1 MSHRLKDNLNSH
13 YIEAANLLRPKTER
27 RRVVVYVES
36 YDDVAFWRGVLR
48 DFEND
53 KIKFEV
59 MLPSRT
65 TLEKGKKSA
74 MMNELGPHLGECMIA
89 CVDADYDY
97 VMQCHNE
104 TSRRMLQNP
113 YVFHTYAYSI
123 ESLMCYHAG
132 LHETTTLST
141 LNDAE
146 FFSLS
151 TFMQEYGRI
160 IWPLFVWSVW
170 MYRHGHQHHFTLMSF
185 ANLVCFRDVL
195 PSHPERTLEFVR
207 RQVNRQVAQLQKRY
221 PEGKETNTPLRDEL
235 LSLGL
240 TPETAYMF
248 MQGHKLMEGV
258 VTPLLLPVCS
268 QLRHQREVEI
278 QRLAC
283 HGTQRQNE
291 LSSYRHSQMPLDIA
305 LKQSTAFKDAPIY
318 QRLKVDLERF
328 VERLGKVK
336 QPCEGGGA
344 TTK

>member
-1 MSHRLKDNLNSH
+1 MSNRLKDNLNSH
-13 YIEAANLLRPKTER
+13 YIEAANLLRPKTAR
-27 RRVVVYVES
+27 KRVVAYVES

-53 KIKFEV
+53 QVKFEV

-65 TLEKGKKSA
+65 SLEKGKKSA
-74 MMNELGPHLGECMIA
+74 MMNDLGPGLGRCMIA

-97 VMQCHNE
+97 VMQGHNE
-104 TSRRMLQNP
+104 ASRRMLDNP

-123 ESLMCYHAG
+123 ESLMCYHEG
-132 LHETTTLST
+132 LHEVATMAT

-146 FFSLS
+146 LFSLS
-151 TFMQEYGRI
+151 AFMQEYGRT
-160 IWPLFVWSVW
+160 IWPLLVWSVW
-170 MYRHGHQHHFTLMSF
+170 MYRHEHQHHFTLMGF
-185 ANLVCFRDVL
+185 ANLVSFRDVL

-221 PEGKETNTPLRDEL
+221 PEGKETYIPLRNEL

-240 TPETAYMF
+240 TPETAYLF

-278 QRLAC
+278 QQLAC
-283 HGTQRQNE
+283 HGVQRQNE
-291 LSSYRHSQMPLDIA
+291 LSSYRHSQLPLEVA
-305 LKQSTAFKDAPIY
+305 LKQATAFKDSAIF
-318 QRLKVDLERF
+318 QRLRADLRRF
-328 VERLGKVK
+328 VDR
-336 QPCEGGGA
+336 QSR
-344 TTK
+344 T

>member
-1 MSHRLKDNLNSH
+1 MSNRLKDNLNSH
-13 YIEAANLLRPKTER
+13 YIEAANLLRPKAAR
-27 RRVVVYVES
+27 KRVVAYVES

-53 KIKFEV
+53 QVKFEV

-65 TLEKGKKSA
+65 SLEKGKKSA
-74 MMNELGPHLGECMIA
+74 MMNDLGPGLGRCMIA

-97 VMQCHNE
+97 VMQGHNE
-104 TSRRMLQNP
+104 ASRRMLDNP

-123 ESLMCYHAG
+123 ESLMCYHEG
-132 LHETTTLST
+132 LHEVATMAT

-146 FFSLS
+146 LFSLS
-151 TFMQEYGRI
+151 AFMQEYGRT
-160 IWPLFVWSVW
+160 IWPLLVWSVW
-170 MYRHGHQHHFTLMSF
+170 MYRHEHQHHFTLMSF
-185 ANLVCFRDVL
+185 ANLVSFRDVL

-221 PEGKETNTPLRDEL
+221 PEGKETYIPLRNEL

-240 TPETAYMF
+240 TPETAYLF

-278 QRLAC
+278 QQLAC
-283 HGTQRQNE
+283 HGVQRQNE
-291 LSSYRHSQMPLDIA
+291 LSSYRHSQLPLEVA
-305 LKQSTAFKDAPIY
+305 LKQATAFKDSAIF
-318 QRLKVDLERF
+318 QRLRADLQRF
-328 VERLGKVK
+328 VDWQSR
-336 QPCEGGGA
+336 
-344 TTK
+344 T